1 MIKQADARYTDQLRV
16 VSVKAES
23 DTISNMRKTADSQ
36 PDFRMVTETNDI
48 GASWTGKSE
57 TSNKEYVNLSIAV
70 PEFCPKK
77 PFANLHGAVGSDD
90 ENLFA
95 AIRNTGDQN

>member
-1 MIKQADARYTDQLRV
+1 MQ
-16 VSVKAES
+16 
-23 DTISNMRKTADSQ
+23 KTTNSQ

-48 GASWTGKSE
+48 GASWTCKSE

-77 PFANLHGAVGSDD
+77 PCANLHCAVGSDE

-95 AIRNTGDQN
+95 AIRNPGDQN